1 MIYSLFNGA
10 GRRLDDPDLSQR
22 MPGELNMRFDDTA
35 PKATT
40 LNQTHIFFTAGCEN
54 FAVAERFED
63 TQSILS

>member
-1 MIYSLFNGA
+1 
-10 GRRLDDPDLSQR
+10 
-22 MPGELNMRFDDTA
+22 MRFDDTA